1 MFVTNDD
8 DDDDDD
14 DADKAVLLYNGW
26 PTKGVYPYIQPGPLA
41 EILTTANLQHA
52 AYAELEF

>member
-14 DADKAVLLYNGW
+14 DDDKELLLQNGL
-26 PTKGVYPYIQPGPLA
+26 PTKGVYPYIQPEPVA
-41 EILTTANLQHA
+41 EILTTANLQHV

>member
-14 DADKAVLLYNGW
+14 KELLLQNGL
-26 PTKGVYPYIQPGPLA
+26 PAKGVYPYIHPGPVA
-41 EILTTANLQHA
+41 EILTTANLQHV